1 MDGSKAA
8 TPTTAASVE
17 RDAGSSSILKLTLC
31 AEAFT
36 DPKDKYS
43 INQHWLTD
51 INADILIIWEGKSW
65 TPGCYQEEEEE
76 EEEINQSFW
85 WSGLDMRNITQEK
98 KSSLNQLQTAV
109 ERLFFNIN
117 YGEPLNKLISKLNT
131 FQTP

>member
-51 INADILIIWEGKSW
+51 ITQKFFLLSGK
-65 TPGCYQEEEEE
+65 GNLEHRDV
-76 EEEINQSFW
+76 IKKKKKK
-85 WSGLDMRNITQEK
+85 K
-98 KSSLNQLQTAV
+98 KSTRV
-109 ERLFFNIN
+109 FD
-117 YGEPLNKLISKLNT
+117 GPV
-131 FQTP
+131 